1 VTGQERLAAL
11 AENSRDSPEN
21 THHQIGLD
29 KMTTNNSTTQPETTT
44 APILTDEFGFL
55 TADGLALQIV
65 AELKQLASDK
75 GSKKRRD
82 DKTEKT
88 FTDSHEAFEKLLKQ
102 AAGKKLKPITQLYT
116 SLLGYYADKDKKEQI
131 KALDLL
137 KKRTIRFCSE
147 NETAQILRVKTTG
160 SKVVVSWQE
169 PDQRKVLADT
179 LKKAVAAFCK
189 DSADNIDLNAAIKA
203 LATHD
208 KQTKADTMSAEVRD
222 RLDTA
227 TRDQIA
233 AEQKNALLLAEI
245 EELKGKIAA

>member
-1 VTGQERLAAL
+1 M
-11 AENSRDSPEN
+11 S
-21 THHQIGLD
+21 
-29 KMTTNNSTTQPETTT
+29 TNNSTTQPETTS
-44 APILTDEFGFL
+44 APILTDEYGRL
-55 TADGLALQIV
+55 TNEGLALQIV

-88 FTDSHEAFEKLLKQ
+88 FSDSHAAFKALLDQ
-102 AAGKKLKPITQLYT
+102 AVAKNTKPLAELYT
-116 SLLGYYADKDKKEQI
+116 VLLTHYVDKDKKEQV

-137 KKRTIRFCSE
+137 KKRTIRFCAD
-147 NETAQILRVKTTG
+147 NETVEVLRVKTTG
-160 SKVVVSWQE
+160 GKVAVSWQ
-169 PDQRKVLADT
+169 PQDTRKVLADT